1 MKFIETKFFIT
12 FIILMVPVVFLY
24 DDHLSGNYLN
34 QILLFS
40 LPLLWPGLA
49 HGSLDLLVAKKNH
62 LIKNKF
68 QTFLFL
74 FIYIS
79 IPLIFFYL
87 WIMFPNILFK
97 IFLLLSILHFG
108 ISDSITSNKIIETL
122 IRGFLVIILPFKF
135 HLEKT
140 IEIFSFFYI
149 EENELLNL
157 SKYFNY
163 LYIILILLIT
173 FFLIQNYKKI
183 FSHNKFLIFI
193 IEMICLFF
201 CFWFFEPLISFF
213 IYFCFLHSTRH
224 LIDEKRNL
232 ELNKKNLF
240 IKTLPMTVLTII
252 FFTSLFF
259 YFNDNPN
266 NLNISILVIG
276 LSSLTIPHILLINF
290 TKKD

>member
-12 FIILMVPVVFLY
+12 FTILMVPVVFLY

-49 HGSLDLLVAKKNH
+49 HGSLDLLVAKKNR

-87 WIMFPNILFK
+87 WIIFPNIVFK

-108 ISDSITSNKIIETL
+108 ISDSITSNKVIETL

-140 IEIFSFFYI
+140 IDIFSFFYI
-149 EENELLNL
+149 NEKELLNL
-157 SKYFNY
+157 SKYFDY

-173 FFLIQNYKKI
+173 FFLIQNYKKV
-183 FSHNKFLIFI
+183 FSYNKFSIFI
-193 IEMICLFF
+193 IEIICLFF

-240 IKTLPMTVLTII
+240 VKTLPMTMLTII

>member
-12 FIILMVPVVFLY
+12 FTILMVPVVFLY
-24 DDHLSGNYLN
+24 GDHLSGNYLN

-49 HGSLDLLVAKKNH
+49 HGSLDLLVAKKNR

-87 WIMFPNILFK
+87 WIIFPNIVFK

-108 ISDSITSNKIIETL
+108 ISDSITSNKVIETL

-140 IEIFSFFYI
+140 IDIFSFFYI
-149 EENELLNL
+149 NEKELLNL
-157 SKYFNY
+157 SKYFDY

-173 FFLIQNYKKI
+173 FFLIQNYKKV
-183 FSHNKFLIFI
+183 FSYNKFSIFI
-193 IEMICLFF
+193 IEIICLFF

-240 IKTLPMTVLTII
+240 VKTLPMTMLTII

>member
-1 MKFIETKFFIT
+1 MKFIETKFFIIFT
-12 FIILMVPVVFLY
+12 ILMIPVVFLY
-24 DDHLSGNYLN
+24 DDYLSGNYLN

-49 HGSLDLLVAKKNH
+49 HGSLDILVAKKNH

-87 WIMFPNILFK
+87 WIIFPNIVFK

-108 ISDSITSNKIIETL
+108 ISDSITNQKIVETL

-140 IEIFSFFYI
+140 IDIFSFFYI
-149 EENELLNL
+149 KENELLNL
-157 SKYFNY
+157 SKYFDY

-173 FFLIQNYKKI
+173 FFLIQNYKKV
-183 FSHNKFLIFI
+183 FSHNKFSIFI

-240 IKTLPMTVLTII
+240 IKTLPMTILTII

-266 NLNISILVIG
+266 NLNVSILVIG
-276 LSSLTIPHILLINF
+276 LSSLTIPHILLINL